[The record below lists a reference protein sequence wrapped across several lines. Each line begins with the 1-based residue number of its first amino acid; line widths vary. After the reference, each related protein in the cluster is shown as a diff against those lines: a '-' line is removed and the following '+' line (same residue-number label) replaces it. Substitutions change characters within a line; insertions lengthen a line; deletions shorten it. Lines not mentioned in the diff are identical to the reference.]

1 MENNEKKI
9 DAFFAEMRKQAE
21 NGKEFSNGSNK
32 ARWAWTGR
40 RKDYEEFVIDNY
52 VWESE
57 IHDFIGTLREA
68 GVKSFI
74 FTDQSTALMYN
85 IHGFVA
91 EGCKMVGLATVEHKD
106 FIINT
111 TIQGIRFSL

>member
-1 MENNEKKI
+1 MKNNEKKI
-9 DAFFAEMRKQAE
+9 DAFFAEMRKRAE
-21 NGKEFSNGSNK
+21 NGKKFSDGSNK
-32 ARWAWTGR
+32 AFRAWTFR
-40 RKDYEEFVIDNY
+40 NRDCEDFEITSS
-52 VWESE
+52 VWERE